1 MKLPSYFTL
10 IKVNEICCDCQL
22 VFTFLL
28 FNQLIAAAELTEWMI
43 FWFLCTSMSCV
54 ILTDI
59 HWALKGCSEFS
70 LIFFFFWSQWDFS
83 IEFQGSWIK
92 PALRASLNTTAA
104 VCDFSPS
111 LFLNLFSLHGGAL
124 LWFFPWTL
132 LVSPGHRWCRD
143 HTPSNAV
150 PPEMAGGVPG
160 DAVQASK
167 HCPPCWQQSPGEEAA
182 SWLPAW
188 TSEINGQ

>member
-124 LWFFPWTL
+124 LWFSHGPFLYLQAIADAETTL
-132 LVSPGHRWCRD
+132 RAMPSLQKWLGVSRGMQYRHPSIALLAGSSRQVRRQHPGCL
-143 HTPSNAV
+143 
-150 PPEMAGGVPG
+150 PEPV
-160 DAVQASK
+160 K
-167 HCPPCWQQSPGEEAA
+167 
-182 SWLPAW
+182 
-188 TSEINGQ
+188 